1 MKKLIR
7 TFKQLSILFLAITF
21 FGCEDDDAVL
31 PKVNAD
37 FTYEINTDTGTVTFI
52 NTSEQATT
60 YSWDLGD
67 DTSSTL
73 INPVN
78 VYGNGTYT
86 IVLTASN
93 VAGSSDTVEYT
104 ITINIPLPVT
114 LPITFDDDNVKYEA
128 VAFEGAAFDIVD
140 NPALGGSND
149 KASKVGSITNSGA
162 TYEGL
167 FFELGTDVDLDANKT
182 ITMNFWADAAV
193 DVLMKLE
200 EGSTSTPDVIV
211 SHSGSG
217 WEELS
222 FIFTSTSKYSKLVI
236 FVDGPG
242 TTDGTFYMDD
252 IIQVKSAPVITLNGT
267 DPLSILIGG
276 TFTDPGATAIDGY
289 GVDITSDIVI
299 AGDIVDENTAGTYII
314 TYNVSDDTG
323 KAASEV
329 TRTVI
334 VAADIVAPVI
344 TLTGSDSINVTLGDS
359 FIDPGATATDNVDG
373 DITASIIVAGDT
385 VDVNTAGTYT
395 IIYNVS
401 DAAGNP
407 ATEVT
412 RTVIVAAPGACTAET
427 NESYSAADLNMTF
440 LTDPSA
446 FIISDGAGFE
456 WIDNPDSDNA
466 VNTSCKVG
474 QITKSGQFPYDNNQ
488 FDLDGKLDF
497 NNNSGLKIKVW
508 SGLADTQVR
517 IKLEEIGN
525 SGNNIEQELTTSV
538 ISGWEELTFP
548 FSSGDSDKFNKIV
561 IFFDLNE
568 NNTGTYYFDDLAL
581 YGDGGGTPPSTDCTA
596 PPAGDFIA
604 NGDFEANN
612 GDGCGWLFFDVN
624 TTNGGESVVSS
635 AESNGG
641 TYSAKITSGPFN
653 NPGIKNERFGA
664 GTISPNQALNVSL
677 DSKVESLVDG
687 AVVNVLAFS
696 ESAVNGEPAILHNL
710 GSINVAPGAWNTNTF
725 TFTTGGTVSGGVS
738 LLIEVVCGGATTCEG
753 IVYIDNVSVTVN

>member
-1 MKKLIR
+1 MKKLMR

-78 VYGNGTYT
+78 VYVNGTYT

-104 ITINIPLPVT
+104 ITINIPLAVT

-140 NPALGGSND
+140 NPAPGGSND

-222 FIFTSTSKYSKLVI
+222 FIFTATSKYSKLVI

-267 DPLSILIGG
+267 DPLSILIGS
-276 TFTDPGATAIDGY
+276 TFTDPGATAIDAY

-299 AGDIVDENTAGTYII
+299 AGDTVDTNTAGTYII

-344 TLTGSDSINVTLGDS
+344 TLTGSDTINVTLGDA
-359 FIDPGATATDNVDG
+359 FTDPGATATDNVDG
-373 DITASIIVAGDT
+373 DITTSIVVSGDT

-395 IIYNVS
+395 ITYNVS

-412 RTVIVAAPGACTAET
+412 RTVTVAAPSACTGET
-427 NESYSAADLNMTF
+427 TESYSAADLNMTF

-446 FIISDGAGFE
+446 FVISDGAGFE
-456 WIDNPDSDNA
+456 WVDNPDSDNA

-525 SGNNIEQELTTSV
+525 PGNKVEQELTTSV
-538 ISGWEELTFP
+538 ISGWEELIFP
-548 FSSGDSDKFNKIV
+548 FSSADSDKFNKIV
-561 IFFDLNE
+561 IFFDLDE
-568 NNTGTYYFDDLAL
+568 NNTDTYYFDDLAL
-581 YGDGGGTPPSTDCTA
+581 YGDGGGTGGGGGTPGTA
-596 PPAGDFIA
+596 EGDIA
-604 NGDFEANN
+604 E
-612 GDGCGWLFFDVN
+612 
-624 TTNGGESVVSS
+624 NGGFEDGNFDGWAVYNNSGTIEVVTTDPSSGTYCAYLYASPETGLNPTLKQERKAAGTLAVGDQVQIKFDYKGALTGES
-635 AESNGG
+635 G
-641 TYSAKITSGPFN
+641 TYSIQSFVEA
-653 NPGIKNERFGA
+653 GA
-664 GTISPNQALNVSL
+664 GVNQ
-677 DSKVESLVDG
+677 VENIT
-687 AVVNVLAFS
+687 VNPT
-696 ESAVNGEPAILHNL
+696 ETWQTHTQTYT
-710 GSINVAPGAWNTNTF
+710 VAAGD
-725 TFTTGGTVSGGVS
+725 VSGGITLEFVA
-738 LLIEVVCGGATTCEG
+738 ICGGVPGCSSTL
-753 IVYIDNVSVTVN
+753 YLDNISVIINP

>member
-1 MKKLIR
+1 MKKLMR

-78 VYGNGTYT
+78 VYVNGTYT

-104 ITINIPLPVT
+104 ITINIPLAVT

-140 NPALGGSND
+140 NPAPGGSND

-222 FIFTSTSKYSKLVI
+222 FIFTATSKYSKLVI

-267 DPLSILIGG
+267 DPLSILIGS
-276 TFTDPGATAIDGY
+276 TFTDPGATAIDAY

-299 AGDIVDENTAGTYII
+299 AGDTVDTNTAGTYII

-344 TLTGSDSINVTLGDS
+344 TLTGSDTINVTLGDA
-359 FIDPGATATDNVDG
+359 FTDPGATATDNVDG
-373 DITASIIVAGDT
+373 DITTSIVVSGDT

-395 IIYNVS
+395 ITYNVS

-710 GSINVAPGAWNTNTF
+710 GSINIAPGAWNTNTF

>member
-1 MKKLIR
+1 MKKLMR

-78 VYGNGTYT
+78 VYVNGTYT

-104 ITINIPLPVT
+104 ITINIPLAVT

-140 NPALGGSND
+140 NPAPGGSND

-222 FIFTSTSKYSKLVI
+222 FIFTATSKYSKLVI

-267 DPLSILIGG
+267 DPLSILIGS
-276 TFTDPGATAIDGY
+276 TFTDPGATAIDAY

-299 AGDIVDENTAGTYII
+299 AGDTVDTNTAGTYII

-344 TLTGSDSINVTLGDS
+344 TLTGSDTINVTLGDA
-359 FIDPGATATDNVDG
+359 FTDPGATATDNVDG

-395 IIYNVS
+395 ITYNVS

-446 FIISDGAGFE
+446 FVISDGAGFE

-525 SGNNIEQELTTSV
+525 PGNNIEQELTTSV
-538 ISGWEELTFP
+538 ISGWEELIFP
-548 FSSGDSDKFNKIV
+548 FSSADSDKFNKIV
-561 IFFDLNE
+561 IFFDLDE
-568 NNTGTYYFDDLAL
+568 NNTDTYYFDDLAL
-581 YGDGGGTPPSTDCTA
+581 YGDGGGTGGGGGTPGTA
-596 PPAGDFIA
+596 EGDIA
-604 NGDFEANN
+604 E
-612 GDGCGWLFFDVN
+612 
-624 TTNGGESVVSS
+624 NGGFEDGNFDGWAVYNNSGTIEVVTTDPSSGTYCAYLYASPETGLNPTLKQERKAAGTLAVGDQVQIKFDYKGALTGES
-635 AESNGG
+635 G
-641 TYSAKITSGPFN
+641 TYSIQSFVEA
-653 NPGIKNERFGA
+653 GA
-664 GTISPNQALNVSL
+664 GVNQ
-677 DSKVESLVDG
+677 VENIT
-687 AVVNVLAFS
+687 VNPT
-696 ESAVNGEPAILHNL
+696 ETWQTHTQTYT
-710 GSINVAPGAWNTNTF
+710 VAAGD
-725 TFTTGGTVSGGVS
+725 VSGGITLEFVA
-738 LLIEVVCGGATTCEG
+738 ICGGVPGCSSTL
-753 IVYIDNVSVTVN
+753 YLDNISVIINP

>member
-1 MKKLIR
+1 MKKLMR

-78 VYGNGTYT
+78 VYVNGTYT

-104 ITINIPLPVT
+104 ITINIPLAVT

-140 NPALGGSND
+140 NPAPGGSND

-222 FIFTSTSKYSKLVI
+222 FIFTATSKYSKLVI

-267 DPLSILIGG
+267 DPLSILIGS
-276 TFTDPGATAIDGY
+276 TFTDPGATAIDAY

-299 AGDIVDENTAGTYII
+299 AGDTVDTNTAGTYII

-344 TLTGSDSINVTLGDS
+344 TLTGSDTINVTLGDA
-359 FIDPGATATDNVDG
+359 FTDPGATATDNVDG

-395 IIYNVS
+395 ITYNVS

-412 RTVIVAAPGACTAET
+412 RTVTVAAPSACTGET
-427 NESYSAADLNMTF
+427 TESYSAADLNMTF

-446 FIISDGAGFE
+446 FVISDGAGFE

-525 SGNNIEQELTTSV
+525 PGNNIEQELTTSV
-538 ISGWEELTFP
+538 ISGWEELIFP
-548 FSSGDSDKFNKIV
+548 FSSADSDKFNKIV
-561 IFFDLNE
+561 IFFDLDE
-568 NNTGTYYFDDLAL
+568 NNTDTYYFDDLAL
-581 YGDGGGTPPSTDCTA
+581 YGDGGGTGGGGGTPGTA
-596 PPAGDFIA
+596 EGDIA
-604 NGDFEANN
+604 E
-612 GDGCGWLFFDVN
+612 
-624 TTNGGESVVSS
+624 NGGFEDGNFDGWAVYNNSGTIEVVTTDPSSGTYCAYLYASPETGLNPTLKQERKAAGTLAVGDQVQIKFDYKGALTGES
-635 AESNGG
+635 G
-641 TYSAKITSGPFN
+641 TYSIQSFVEA
-653 NPGIKNERFGA
+653 GA
-664 GTISPNQALNVSL
+664 GVNQ
-677 DSKVESLVDG
+677 VENIT
-687 AVVNVLAFS
+687 VNPT
-696 ESAVNGEPAILHNL
+696 ETWQTHTQTYT
-710 GSINVAPGAWNTNTF
+710 VAAGD
-725 TFTTGGTVSGGVS
+725 VSGGITLEFVA
-738 LLIEVVCGGATTCEG
+738 ICGGVPGCSSTL
-753 IVYIDNVSVTVN
+753 YLDNISVIINP

>member
-1 MKKLIR
+1 MKKLMR

-78 VYGNGTYT
+78 VYVNGTYT

-104 ITINIPLPVT
+104 ITINIPLAVT

-140 NPALGGSND
+140 NPAPGGSND

-267 DPLSILIGG
+267 DPLSILIGS

-299 AGDIVDENTAGTYII
+299 AGDTVDTNTAGTYII

-344 TLTGSDSINVTLGDS
+344 TLTGSDTINVTLGDA
-359 FIDPGATATDNVDG
+359 FTDPGATATDNVDG
-373 DITASIIVAGDT
+373 DITTSIVVSGDT

-395 IIYNVS
+395 ITYNVS

-412 RTVIVAAPGACTAET
+412 RTVIVAAPVACTGET
-427 NESYSAADLNMTF
+427 TESYSAADLNMTF

-446 FIISDGAGFE
+446 FVISDGAGFE

-525 SGNNIEQELTTSV
+525 PGNFVEQELTTLV

-548 FSSGDSDKFNKIV
+548 FSSADSDKFNKIV
-561 IFFDLNE
+561 IFFDLDE
-568 NNTGTYYFDDLAL
+568 NNTDTYYFDDLAL
-581 YGDGGGTPPSTDCTA
+581 YGDGGGTGGGGGTPGTA
-596 PPAGDFIA
+596 EGDIA
-604 NGDFEANN
+604 E
-612 GDGCGWLFFDVN
+612 
-624 TTNGGESVVSS
+624 NGGFEDGNFDGWAVYN
-635 AESNGG
+635 NGG
-641 TYSAKITSGPFN
+641 TIEVVTTDPSSGTYCAYLYASPETGLNPTLKQERKAAGTLAVGDQVQIKFDYKGALTGESGTYSIQSFVEA
-653 NPGIKNERFGA
+653 GA
-664 GTISPNQALNVSL
+664 GVNQ
-677 DSKVESLVDG
+677 VENIT
-687 AVVNVLAFS
+687 VNPT
-696 ESAVNGEPAILHNL
+696 ETWQTHTQTYT
-710 GSINVAPGAWNTNTF
+710 VAAGD
-725 TFTTGGTVSGGVS
+725 VSGGITLEFVA
-738 LLIEVVCGGATTCEG
+738 ICGGVPGCSSTL
-753 IVYIDNVSVTVN
+753 YLDNISVIINP

>member
-1 MKKLIR
+1 MKKLMR

-78 VYGNGTYT
+78 VYVNGTYT

-104 ITINIPLPVT
+104 ITINIPLAVT

-140 NPALGGSND
+140 NPAPGGSND

-267 DPLSILIGG
+267 DPLSILIGS
-276 TFTDPGATAIDGY
+276 TFTDPGATAIDAY

-299 AGDIVDENTAGTYII
+299 AGDTVDTNTAGTYII

-344 TLTGSDSINVTLGDS
+344 TLTGSDTINVTLGDA
-359 FIDPGATATDNVDG
+359 FTDPGATATDNVDG
-373 DITASIIVAGDT
+373 DITTSIVVSGDT

-395 IIYNVS
+395 ITYNVS

-525 SGNNIEQELTTSV
+525 QGNNIEQELTTSV

-687 AVVNVLAFS
+687 ALVNVLAFS

-710 GSINVAPGAWNTNTF
+710 GSINIAPGAWNTNTF

>member
-1 MKKLIR
+1 MKKLMR

-78 VYGNGTYT
+78 VYVNGTYT

-104 ITINIPLPVT
+104 ITINIPLAVT

-140 NPALGGSND
+140 NPAPGGSND

-222 FIFTSTSKYSKLVI
+222 FIFTATSKYSKLVI

-267 DPLSILIGG
+267 DPLSILIGS
-276 TFTDPGATAIDGY
+276 TFTDPGATAIDAY

-299 AGDIVDENTAGTYII
+299 AGDTVDTNTAGTYII

-344 TLTGSDSINVTLGDS
+344 TLTGSDTINVTLGDA
-359 FIDPGATATDNVDG
+359 FTDPGATATDNVDG
-373 DITASIIVAGDT
+373 DITTSIVVSGDT

-395 IIYNVS
+395 ITYNVS

-427 NESYSAADLNMTF
+427 TESYSAADLNMTF

-446 FIISDGAGFE
+446 FVISDGAGFE

-710 GSINVAPGAWNTNTF
+710 GSINIAPGAWNTNTF

>member
-1 MKKLIR
+1 MKKLMR

-78 VYGNGTYT
+78 VYVNGTYT

-104 ITINIPLPVT
+104 ITINIPLAVT

-140 NPALGGSND
+140 NPAPGGSND

-222 FIFTSTSKYSKLVI
+222 FIFTATSKYSKLVI

-267 DPLSILIGG
+267 DPLSILIGS
-276 TFTDPGATAIDGY
+276 TFTDPGATAIDAY

-299 AGDIVDENTAGTYII
+299 AGDTVDTNTAGTYII

-344 TLTGSDSINVTLGDS
+344 TLTGSDTINVTLGDA
-359 FIDPGATATDNVDG
+359 FTDPGATATDNVDG
-373 DITASIIVAGDT
+373 DITTSIVVSGDT

-395 IIYNVS
+395 ITYNVS

-427 NESYSAADLNMTF
+427 TESYSAADLNMTF

-446 FIISDGAGFE
+446 FVISDGAGFE

-525 SGNNIEQELTTSV
+525 PGNNIEQELTTSV
-538 ISGWEELTFP
+538 ISGWEELIFP
-548 FSSGDSDKFNKIV
+548 FSSADSDKFNKIV
-561 IFFDLNE
+561 IFFDLDE
-568 NNTGTYYFDDLAL
+568 NNTDTYYFDDLAL
-581 YGDGGGTPPSTDCTA
+581 YGDGGGTGGGGGTPGTA
-596 PPAGDFIA
+596 EGDIA
-604 NGDFEANN
+604 E
-612 GDGCGWLFFDVN
+612 
-624 TTNGGESVVSS
+624 NGGFEDGNFDGWAVYNNSGTIEVVTTDPSSGTYCAYLYASPETGLNPTLKQERKAAGTLAVGDQVQIKFDYKGALTGES
-635 AESNGG
+635 G
-641 TYSAKITSGPFN
+641 TYSIQSFVEA
-653 NPGIKNERFGA
+653 GA
-664 GTISPNQALNVSL
+664 GVNQ
-677 DSKVESLVDG
+677 VENIT
-687 AVVNVLAFS
+687 VNPT
-696 ESAVNGEPAILHNL
+696 ETWQTHTQTYT
-710 GSINVAPGAWNTNTF
+710 VAAGD
-725 TFTTGGTVSGGVS
+725 VSGGITLEFVA
-738 LLIEVVCGGATTCEG
+738 ICGGVPGCSSTL
-753 IVYIDNVSVTVN
+753 YLDNISVIINP

>member
-78 VYGNGTYT
+78 VYVNGTYT

-104 ITINIPLPVT
+104 ITINIPLAVT

-140 NPALGGSND
+140 NPAPGGSND

-222 FIFTSTSKYSKLVI
+222 FIFTATSKYSKLVI

-267 DPLSILIGG
+267 DPLSILIGS
-276 TFTDPGATAIDGY
+276 TFTDPGATAIDAY

-299 AGDIVDENTAGTYII
+299 AGDTVDTNTAGTYII

-344 TLTGSDSINVTLGDS
+344 TLTGSDTINVTLGDA
-359 FIDPGATATDNVDG
+359 FTDPGATATDNVDG
-373 DITASIIVAGDT
+373 DITTSIVVSGDT

-395 IIYNVS
+395 ITYNVS

-412 RTVIVAAPGACTAET
+412 RTVTVAAPSACTGET
-427 NESYSAADLNMTF
+427 TESYSAADLNMTF

-446 FIISDGAGFE
+446 FVISDGAGFE

-525 SGNNIEQELTTSV
+525 PGNNIEQELTTSV
-538 ISGWEELTFP
+538 ISGWEELIFP
-548 FSSGDSDKFNKIV
+548 FSSADSDKFNKIV
-561 IFFDLNE
+561 IFFDLDE
-568 NNTGTYYFDDLAL
+568 NNTDTYYFDDLAL
-581 YGDGGGTPPSTDCTA
+581 YGDGGGTGGGGGTPGTA
-596 PPAGDFIA
+596 EGDIA
-604 NGDFEANN
+604 E
-612 GDGCGWLFFDVN
+612 
-624 TTNGGESVVSS
+624 NGGFEDGNFDGWAVYNNSGTIEVVTTDPSSGTYCAYLYASPETGLNPTLKQERKAAGTLAVGDQVQIKFDYKGALTGES
-635 AESNGG
+635 G
-641 TYSAKITSGPFN
+641 TYSIQSFVEA
-653 NPGIKNERFGA
+653 GA
-664 GTISPNQALNVSL
+664 GVNQ
-677 DSKVESLVDG
+677 VENIT
-687 AVVNVLAFS
+687 VNPT
-696 ESAVNGEPAILHNL
+696 ETWQTHTQTYT
-710 GSINVAPGAWNTNTF
+710 VAAGD
-725 TFTTGGTVSGGVS
+725 VSGGITLEFVA
-738 LLIEVVCGGATTCEG
+738 ICGGVPGCSSTL
-753 IVYIDNVSVTVN
+753 YLDNISVIINP

>member
-78 VYGNGTYT
+78 VYVNGTYT

-104 ITINIPLPVT
+104 ITINIPLAVT

-140 NPALGGSND
+140 NPAPGGSND

-267 DPLSILIGG
+267 DPLSILIGS
-276 TFTDPGATAIDGY
+276 TFTDPGATAIDAY

-299 AGDIVDENTAGTYII
+299 AGDTVDTNTAGTYII

-344 TLTGSDSINVTLGDS
+344 TLTGSDTINVTLGDA
-359 FIDPGATATDNVDG
+359 FTDPGATATDNVDG

-395 IIYNVS
+395 ITYNVS

-446 FIISDGAGFE
+446 FVISDGAGFE

-710 GSINVAPGAWNTNTF
+710 GSINIAPGAWNTNTF

>member
-1 MKKLIR
+1 MKKLMR

-78 VYGNGTYT
+78 VYVNGTYT

-104 ITINIPLPVT
+104 ITINIPLAVT

-140 NPALGGSND
+140 NPAPGGSND

-222 FIFTSTSKYSKLVI
+222 FIFTATSKYSKLVI

-267 DPLSILIGG
+267 DPLSILIGS
-276 TFTDPGATAIDGY
+276 TFTDPGATAIDAY

-299 AGDIVDENTAGTYII
+299 AGDTVDTNTAGTYII

-344 TLTGSDSINVTLGDS
+344 TLTGSDTINVTLGDA
-359 FIDPGATATDNVDG
+359 FTDPGATATDNVDG
-373 DITASIIVAGDT
+373 DITTSIVVSGDT

-395 IIYNVS
+395 ITYNVS

-412 RTVIVAAPGACTAET
+412 RTVIVAAPVACTGET
-427 NESYSAADLNMTF
+427 TESYSAADLNMTF

-446 FIISDGAGFE
+446 FVISDGAGFE

-525 SGNNIEQELTTSV
+525 PGNKVEQELTTSV
-538 ISGWEELTFP
+538 ISGWEELIFP
-548 FSSGDSDKFNKIV
+548 FSSADSDKFNKIV
-561 IFFDLNE
+561 IFFDLDE
-568 NNTGTYYFDDLAL
+568 NNTDTYYFDDLAL
-581 YGDGGGTPPSTDCTA
+581 YGDGGGTGGGGGTPGTA
-596 PPAGDFIA
+596 EGDIA
-604 NGDFEANN
+604 E
-612 GDGCGWLFFDVN
+612 
-624 TTNGGESVVSS
+624 NGGFEDGNFDGWAVYNNSGTIEVVTTDPSSGTYCAYLYASPETGLNPTLKQERKAAGTLAVGDQVQIKFDYKGALTGES
-635 AESNGG
+635 G
-641 TYSAKITSGPFN
+641 TYSIQSFVEA
-653 NPGIKNERFGA
+653 GA
-664 GTISPNQALNVSL
+664 GVNQ
-677 DSKVESLVDG
+677 VENIT
-687 AVVNVLAFS
+687 VNPT
-696 ESAVNGEPAILHNL
+696 ETWQTHTQTYT
-710 GSINVAPGAWNTNTF
+710 VAAGD
-725 TFTTGGTVSGGVS
+725 VSGGITLEFVA
-738 LLIEVVCGGATTCEG
+738 ICGGVPGCSSTL
-753 IVYIDNVSVTVN
+753 YLDNISVIINP

>member
-1 MKKLIR
+1 MKKLMR

-78 VYGNGTYT
+78 VYVNGTYT

-104 ITINIPLPVT
+104 ITINIPLAVT

-140 NPALGGSND
+140 NPAPGGSND
-149 KASKVGSITNSGA
+149 KASKVGSIINSGA

-222 FIFTSTSKYSKLVI
+222 FIFTATSKYSKLVI

-267 DPLSILIGG
+267 DPLSILIGS
-276 TFTDPGATAIDGY
+276 TFTDPGATAIDAY

-299 AGDIVDENTAGTYII
+299 AGDTVDTNTAGTYII

-344 TLTGSDSINVTLGDS
+344 TLTGSDTINVTLGDA
-359 FIDPGATATDNVDG
+359 FTDPGATATDNVDG
-373 DITASIIVAGDT
+373 DITTSIVVSGDT

-395 IIYNVS
+395 ITYNVS

-412 RTVIVAAPGACTAET
+412 RTVTVAAPSACTGET
-427 NESYSAADLNMTF
+427 TESYSAADLNMTF

-446 FIISDGAGFE
+446 FVISDGAGFE

-525 SGNNIEQELTTSV
+525 PGNKVEQELTTSV
-538 ISGWEELTFP
+538 ISGWEELIFP
-548 FSSGDSDKFNKIV
+548 FSSADSDKFNKIV
-561 IFFDLNE
+561 IFFDLDE
-568 NNTGTYYFDDLAL
+568 NNTDTYYFDDLAL
-581 YGDGGGTPPSTDCTA
+581 YGDGGGTGGGGGTPGTA
-596 PPAGDFIA
+596 EGDIA
-604 NGDFEANN
+604 E
-612 GDGCGWLFFDVN
+612 
-624 TTNGGESVVSS
+624 NGGFEDGNFDGWAVYNNSGTIEVVTTDPSSGTYCAYLYASPETGLNPTLKQERKAAGTLAVGDQVQIKFDYKGALTGES
-635 AESNGG
+635 G
-641 TYSAKITSGPFN
+641 TYSIQSFVEA
-653 NPGIKNERFGA
+653 GA
-664 GTISPNQALNVSL
+664 GVNQ
-677 DSKVESLVDG
+677 VENIT
-687 AVVNVLAFS
+687 VNPT
-696 ESAVNGEPAILHNL
+696 ETWQTHTQTYT
-710 GSINVAPGAWNTNTF
+710 VAAGD
-725 TFTTGGTVSGGVS
+725 VSGGITLEFVA
-738 LLIEVVCGGATTCEG
+738 ICGGVPGCSSTL
-753 IVYIDNVSVTVN
+753 YLDNISVIINP

>member
-1 MKKLIR
+1 MKKLMR

-78 VYGNGTYT
+78 VYVNGTYT

-104 ITINIPLPVT
+104 ITINIPLAVT

-222 FIFTSTSKYSKLVI
+222 FIFTATSKYSKLVI

-267 DPLSILIGG
+267 DPLSILIGS
-276 TFTDPGATAIDGY
+276 TFTDPGATAIDAY

-299 AGDIVDENTAGTYII
+299 AGDTVDTNTAGTYII

-344 TLTGSDSINVTLGDS
+344 TLTGSDTINVTLGDA
-359 FIDPGATATDNVDG
+359 FTDPGATATDNVDG
-373 DITASIIVAGDT
+373 DITTSIVVSGDT

-395 IIYNVS
+395 ITYNVS

-446 FIISDGAGFE
+446 FVISDGAGFE

-525 SGNNIEQELTTSV
+525 PGNNIEQELTTSV
-538 ISGWEELTFP
+538 ISGWEELIFP
-548 FSSGDSDKFNKIV
+548 FSSADSDKFNKIV
-561 IFFDLNE
+561 IFFDLDE
-568 NNTGTYYFDDLAL
+568 NNTDTYYFDDLAL
-581 YGDGGGTPPSTDCTA
+581 YGDGGGTGGGGGTPGTA
-596 PPAGDFIA
+596 EGDIA
-604 NGDFEANN
+604 E
-612 GDGCGWLFFDVN
+612 
-624 TTNGGESVVSS
+624 NGGFEDGNFDGWAVYNNSGTIEVVTTDPSSGTYCAYLYASPETGLNPTLKQERKAAGTLAVGDQVQIKFDYKGALTGES
-635 AESNGG
+635 G
-641 TYSAKITSGPFN
+641 TYSIQSFVEA
-653 NPGIKNERFGA
+653 GA
-664 GTISPNQALNVSL
+664 GVNQ
-677 DSKVESLVDG
+677 VENIT
-687 AVVNVLAFS
+687 VNPT
-696 ESAVNGEPAILHNL
+696 ETWQTHTQTYT
-710 GSINVAPGAWNTNTF
+710 VAAGD
-725 TFTTGGTVSGGVS
+725 VSGGITLEFVA
-738 LLIEVVCGGATTCEG
+738 ICGGVPGCSSTL
-753 IVYIDNVSVTVN
+753 YLDNISVIINP

>member
-1 MKKLIR
+1 MKKLMR

-78 VYGNGTYT
+78 VYVNGTYT

-104 ITINIPLPVT
+104 ITINIPLAVT

-140 NPALGGSND
+140 NPAPGGSND

-222 FIFTSTSKYSKLVI
+222 FIFTATSKYSKLVI

-267 DPLSILIGG
+267 DPLSILIGS
-276 TFTDPGATAIDGY
+276 TFTDPGATAIDAY

-299 AGDIVDENTAGTYII
+299 AGDTVDTNTAGTYII

-344 TLTGSDSINVTLGDS
+344 TLTGSDTINVTLGDA
-359 FIDPGATATDNVDG
+359 FTDPGATATDNVDG
-373 DITASIIVAGDT
+373 DITTSIVVSGDT

-395 IIYNVS
+395 ITYNVS

-446 FIISDGAGFE
+446 FVISDGAGFE

-710 GSINVAPGAWNTNTF
+710 GSINIAPGAWNTNTF

>member
-1 MKKLIR
+1 MKKLMR

-78 VYGNGTYT
+78 VYVNGTYT

-104 ITINIPLPVT
+104 ITINIPLAVT

-140 NPALGGSND
+140 NPAPGGSND

-222 FIFTSTSKYSKLVI
+222 FIFTATSKYSKLVI

-267 DPLSILIGG
+267 DPLSILIGS
-276 TFTDPGATAIDGY
+276 TFTDPGATAIDAY

-299 AGDIVDENTAGTYII
+299 AGDTVDTNTAGTYII

-344 TLTGSDSINVTLGDS
+344 TLTGSDTINVTLGDA
-359 FIDPGATATDNVDG
+359 FTDPGATATDNVDG
-373 DITASIIVAGDT
+373 DITTSIVVSGDT

-395 IIYNVS
+395 ITYNVS

-412 RTVIVAAPGACTAET
+412 RTVTVAAPGACTAET

-446 FIISDGAGFE
+446 FVISDGAGFE

-710 GSINVAPGAWNTNTF
+710 GSINIAPGAWNTNTF

>member
-1 MKKLIR
+1 
-7 TFKQLSILFLAITF
+7 
-21 FGCEDDDAVL
+21 
-31 PKVNAD
+31 
-37 FTYEINTDTGTVTFI
+37 
-52 NTSEQATT
+52 
-60 YSWDLGD
+60 
-67 DTSSTL
+67 
-73 INPVN
+73 
-78 VYGNGTYT
+78 
-86 IVLTASN
+86 
-93 VAGSSDTVEYT
+93 
-104 ITINIPLPVT
+104 
-114 LPITFDDDNVKYEA
+114 
-128 VAFEGAAFDIVD
+128 
-140 NPALGGSND
+140 
-149 KASKVGSITNSGA
+149 
-162 TYEGL
+162 
-167 FFELGTDVDLDANKT
+167 
-182 ITMNFWADAAV
+182 
-193 DVLMKLE
+193 MKLE

-267 DPLSILIGG
+267 DPLSILIGS
-276 TFTDPGATAIDGY
+276 TFTDPGATAIDAY

-299 AGDIVDENTAGTYII
+299 AGDTVDTNTAGTYII

-344 TLTGSDSINVTLGDS
+344 TLTGSDTINVTLGDA
-359 FIDPGATATDNVDG
+359 FTDPGATATDNVDG
-373 DITASIIVAGDT
+373 DITTSIVVSGDT

-412 RTVIVAAPGACTAET
+412 RTVTVAAPSACTGET
-427 NESYSAADLNMTF
+427 TESYSAADLNMTF

-446 FIISDGAGFE
+446 FVISDGAGFE

-525 SGNNIEQELTTSV
+525 PGNNIEQELTTSV
-538 ISGWEELTFP
+538 ISGWEELIFP
-548 FSSGDSDKFNKIV
+548 FSSADSDKFNKIV
-561 IFFDLNE
+561 IFFDLDE
-568 NNTGTYYFDDLAL
+568 NNTDTYYFDDLAL
-581 YGDGGGTPPSTDCTA
+581 YGDGGGTGGGGGTPGTA
-596 PPAGDFIA
+596 EGDIA
-604 NGDFEANN
+604 E
-612 GDGCGWLFFDVN
+612 
-624 TTNGGESVVSS
+624 NGGFEDGNFDGWAVYNNSGTIEVVTTDPSSGTYCAYLYASPETGLNPTLKQERKAAGTLAVGDQVQIKFDYKGALTGES
-635 AESNGG
+635 G
-641 TYSAKITSGPFN
+641 TYSIQSFVEA
-653 NPGIKNERFGA
+653 GA
-664 GTISPNQALNVSL
+664 GVNQ
-677 DSKVESLVDG
+677 VENIT
-687 AVVNVLAFS
+687 VNPT
-696 ESAVNGEPAILHNL
+696 ETWQTHTQTYT
-710 GSINVAPGAWNTNTF
+710 VAAGD
-725 TFTTGGTVSGGVS
+725 VSGGITLEFVA
-738 LLIEVVCGGATTCEG
+738 ICGGVPGCSSTL
-753 IVYIDNVSVTVN
+753 YLDNISVIINP

>member
-78 VYGNGTYT
+78 VYVNGTYT

-104 ITINIPLPVT
+104 ITINIPLAVT

-140 NPALGGSND
+140 NPAPGGSND

-222 FIFTSTSKYSKLVI
+222 FIFTATSKYSKLVI

-267 DPLSILIGG
+267 DPLSILIGS
-276 TFTDPGATAIDGY
+276 TFTDPGATAIDAY

-299 AGDIVDENTAGTYII
+299 AGDTVDTNTAGTYII

-344 TLTGSDSINVTLGDS
+344 TLTGSDTINVTLGDA
-359 FIDPGATATDNVDG
+359 FTDPGATATDNVDG
-373 DITASIIVAGDT
+373 DITTSIVVSGDT

-395 IIYNVS
+395 ITYNVS

-412 RTVIVAAPGACTAET
+412 RTVTVAAPSACTGET
-427 NESYSAADLNMTF
+427 TESYSAADLNMTF

-446 FIISDGAGFE
+446 FVISDGAGFE

-710 GSINVAPGAWNTNTF
+710 GSINIAPGAWNTNTF

>member
-1 MKKLIR
+1 MKKLMR

-78 VYGNGTYT
+78 VYVNGTYT

-104 ITINIPLPVT
+104 ITINIPLAVT

-140 NPALGGSND
+140 NPAPGGSND

-222 FIFTSTSKYSKLVI
+222 FIFTATSKYSKLVI

-267 DPLSILIGG
+267 DPLSILIGS
-276 TFTDPGATAIDGY
+276 TFTDPGATAIDAY

-299 AGDIVDENTAGTYII
+299 AGDTVDTNTAGTYII

-344 TLTGSDSINVTLGDS
+344 TLTGSDTINVTLGDA
-359 FIDPGATATDNVDG
+359 FTDPGATATDNVDG
-373 DITASIIVAGDT
+373 DITTSIVVSGDT

-395 IIYNVS
+395 ITYNVS

-412 RTVIVAAPGACTAET
+412 RTVTVAAPSACTGET
-427 NESYSAADLNMTF
+427 TESYSAADLNMTF

-446 FIISDGAGFE
+446 FVISDGAGFE

-525 SGNNIEQELTTSV
+525 PGNKVEQELTTSV
-538 ISGWEELTFP
+538 ISGWEELIFP
-548 FSSGDSDKFNKIV
+548 FSSADSDKFNKIV
-561 IFFDLNE
+561 IFFDLDE
-568 NNTGTYYFDDLAL
+568 NNTDTYYFDDLAL
-581 YGDGGGTPPSTDCTA
+581 YGDGGGTGGGGGTPGTA
-596 PPAGDFIA
+596 EGDIA
-604 NGDFEANN
+604 E
-612 GDGCGWLFFDVN
+612 
-624 TTNGGESVVSS
+624 NGGFEDGNLDGWAVYN
-635 AESNGG
+635 NGG
-641 TYSAKITSGPFN
+641 TIEVVTTDPSSGTYCAYLYASPETGLNPTLKQERKAAGTLAVGDQVQIKFDYKGALTGESGTYSIQSFVEA
-653 NPGIKNERFGA
+653 GA
-664 GTISPNQALNVSL
+664 GVNQ
-677 DSKVESLVDG
+677 VENIT
-687 AVVNVLAFS
+687 VNPT
-696 ESAVNGEPAILHNL
+696 ETWQTHTQTYT
-710 GSINVAPGAWNTNTF
+710 VAAGD
-725 TFTTGGTVSGGVS
+725 VSGGITLEFVA
-738 LLIEVVCGGATTCEG
+738 ICGGVPGCSSTL
-753 IVYIDNVSVTVN
+753 YLDNISVIINP

>member
-1 MKKLIR
+1 MKKLMR

-78 VYGNGTYT
+78 VYVNGTYT

-104 ITINIPLPVT
+104 ITINIPLAVT

-140 NPALGGSND
+140 NPAPGGSND

-222 FIFTSTSKYSKLVI
+222 FIFTATSKYSKLVI

-267 DPLSILIGG
+267 DPLSILIGS
-276 TFTDPGATAIDGY
+276 TFTDPGATAIDAY

-299 AGDIVDENTAGTYII
+299 AGDTVDTNTAGTYII

-344 TLTGSDSINVTLGDS
+344 TLTGSDTINVTLGDA
-359 FIDPGATATDNVDG
+359 FTDPGATATDNVDG
-373 DITASIIVAGDT
+373 DITTSIVVSGDT

-395 IIYNVS
+395 ITYNVS

-525 SGNNIEQELTTSV
+525 PGNNIEQELTTSV
-538 ISGWEELTFP
+538 ISGWEELIFP
-548 FSSGDSDKFNKIV
+548 FSSADSDKFNKIV
-561 IFFDLNE
+561 IFFDLDE
-568 NNTGTYYFDDLAL
+568 NNTDTYYFDDLAL
-581 YGDGGGTPPSTDCTA
+581 YGDGGGTGGGGGTPGTA
-596 PPAGDFIA
+596 EGDIA
-604 NGDFEANN
+604 E
-612 GDGCGWLFFDVN
+612 
-624 TTNGGESVVSS
+624 NGGFEDGNFDGWAVYNNSGTIEVVTTDPSSGTYCAYLYASPETGLNPTLKQERKAAGTLAVGDQVQIKFDYKGALTGES
-635 AESNGG
+635 G
-641 TYSAKITSGPFN
+641 TYSIQSFVEA
-653 NPGIKNERFGA
+653 GA
-664 GTISPNQALNVSL
+664 GVNQ
-677 DSKVESLVDG
+677 VENIT
-687 AVVNVLAFS
+687 VNPT
-696 ESAVNGEPAILHNL
+696 ETWQTHTQTYT
-710 GSINVAPGAWNTNTF
+710 VAAGD
-725 TFTTGGTVSGGVS
+725 VSGGITLEFVA
-738 LLIEVVCGGATTCEG
+738 ICGGVPGCSSTL
-753 IVYIDNVSVTVN
+753 YLDNISVIINP

>member
-1 MKKLIR
+1 MKKLMR

-78 VYGNGTYT
+78 VYVNGTYT

-104 ITINIPLPVT
+104 ITINIPLAVT

-128 VAFEGAAFDIVD
+128 VAFEGAAFDIFD
-140 NPALGGSND
+140 NPAPGGSND

-222 FIFTSTSKYSKLVI
+222 FIFTATSKYSKLVI

-267 DPLSILIGG
+267 DPLSILIGS
-276 TFTDPGATAIDGY
+276 TFTDPGATAIDAY

-299 AGDIVDENTAGTYII
+299 AGDTVDTNTAGTYII

-344 TLTGSDSINVTLGDS
+344 TLTGSDTINVTLGDA
-359 FIDPGATATDNVDG
+359 FTDPGATATDNVDG
-373 DITASIIVAGDT
+373 DITTSIVVSGDT

-395 IIYNVS
+395 ITYNVS

-412 RTVIVAAPGACTAET
+412 RTVTVAAPSACTGET
-427 NESYSAADLNMTF
+427 TESYSAADLNMTF

-446 FIISDGAGFE
+446 FVISDGAGFE

-525 SGNNIEQELTTSV
+525 PGNKVEQELTTSV
-538 ISGWEELTFP
+538 ISGWEELIFP
-548 FSSGDSDKFNKIV
+548 FSSADSDKFNKIV
-561 IFFDLNE
+561 IFFDLDE
-568 NNTGTYYFDDLAL
+568 NNTDTYYFDDLAL
-581 YGDGGGTPPSTDCTA
+581 YGDGGGTGGGGGTPGTA
-596 PPAGDFIA
+596 EGDIA
-604 NGDFEANN
+604 E
-612 GDGCGWLFFDVN
+612 
-624 TTNGGESVVSS
+624 NGGFEDGNFDGWAVYNNSGTIEVVTTDPSSGTYCAYLYASPETGLNPTLKQERKAAGTLAVGDQVQIKFDYKGALTGES
-635 AESNGG
+635 G
-641 TYSAKITSGPFN
+641 TYSIQSFVEA
-653 NPGIKNERFGA
+653 GA
-664 GTISPNQALNVSL
+664 GVNQ
-677 DSKVESLVDG
+677 VENIT
-687 AVVNVLAFS
+687 VNPT
-696 ESAVNGEPAILHNL
+696 ETWQTHTQTYT
-710 GSINVAPGAWNTNTF
+710 VAAGD
-725 TFTTGGTVSGGVS
+725 VSGGITLEFVA
-738 LLIEVVCGGATTCEG
+738 ICGGVPGCSSTL
-753 IVYIDNVSVTVN
+753 YLDNISVIINP

>member
-1 MKKLIR
+1 MKKLMR

-78 VYGNGTYT
+78 VYVNGTYT

-140 NPALGGSND
+140 NPAPGGSND

-222 FIFTSTSKYSKLVI
+222 FIFTATSKYSKLVI

-267 DPLSILIGG
+267 DPLSILIGS
-276 TFTDPGATAIDGY
+276 TFTDPGATAIDAY

-299 AGDIVDENTAGTYII
+299 AGDTVDTNTAGTYII

-344 TLTGSDSINVTLGDS
+344 TLTGSDTINVTLGDA
-359 FIDPGATATDNVDG
+359 FTDPGATATDNVDG
-373 DITASIIVAGDT
+373 DITTSIVVSGDT

-412 RTVIVAAPGACTAET
+412 RTVTVAAPSACTGET
-427 NESYSAADLNMTF
+427 TESYSAADLNMTF

-446 FIISDGAGFE
+446 FVISDGAGFE

-525 SGNNIEQELTTSV
+525 PGNNIEQELTTSV
-538 ISGWEELTFP
+538 ISGWEELIFP
-548 FSSGDSDKFNKIV
+548 FSSADSDKFNKIV
-561 IFFDLNE
+561 IFFDLDE
-568 NNTGTYYFDDLAL
+568 NNTDTYYFDDLAL
-581 YGDGGGTPPSTDCTA
+581 YGDGGGTGGGGGTPGTA
-596 PPAGDFIA
+596 EGDIA
-604 NGDFEANN
+604 E
-612 GDGCGWLFFDVN
+612 
-624 TTNGGESVVSS
+624 NGGFEDGNFDGWAVYNNSGTIEVVTTDPSSGTYCAYLYASPETGLNPTLKQERKAAGTLAVGDQVQIKFDYKGALTGES
-635 AESNGG
+635 G
-641 TYSAKITSGPFN
+641 TYSIQSFVEA
-653 NPGIKNERFGA
+653 GA
-664 GTISPNQALNVSL
+664 GVNQ
-677 DSKVESLVDG
+677 VENIT
-687 AVVNVLAFS
+687 VNPT
-696 ESAVNGEPAILHNL
+696 ETWQTHTQTYT
-710 GSINVAPGAWNTNTF
+710 VAAGD
-725 TFTTGGTVSGGVS
+725 VSGGITLEFVA
-738 LLIEVVCGGATTCEG
+738 ICGGVPGCSSTL
-753 IVYIDNVSVTVN
+753 YLDNISVIINP

>member
-1 MKKLIR
+1 MKKLMR

-78 VYGNGTYT
+78 VYVNGTYT

-104 ITINIPLPVT
+104 ITINIPLAVT

-140 NPALGGSND
+140 NPAPGGSND

-222 FIFTSTSKYSKLVI
+222 FIFTATSKYSKLVI

-267 DPLSILIGG
+267 DPLSILIGS
-276 TFTDPGATAIDGY
+276 TFTDPGATAIDAY

-299 AGDIVDENTAGTYII
+299 AGDTVDTNTAGTYII

-344 TLTGSDSINVTLGDS
+344 TLTGSDTINVTLGDA
-359 FIDPGATATDNVDG
+359 FTDPGATATDNVDG
-373 DITASIIVAGDT
+373 DITTSIVVSGDT

-395 IIYNVS
+395 ITYNVS

-412 RTVIVAAPGACTAET
+412 RTVTVAAPSACTGET
-427 NESYSAADLNMTF
+427 TESYSAADLNMTF

-446 FIISDGAGFE
+446 FVISDGAGFE

-525 SGNNIEQELTTSV
+525 PGNKVEQELTTSV
-538 ISGWEELTFP
+538 ISGWEELIFP
-548 FSSGDSDKFNKIV
+548 FSSADSDKFNKIV
-561 IFFDLNE
+561 IFFDLDE
-568 NNTGTYYFDDLAL
+568 NNTDTYYFDDLAL
-581 YGDGGGTPPSTDCTA
+581 YGDGGGTGGGGGTPGTA
-596 PPAGDFIA
+596 EGDIA
-604 NGDFEANN
+604 E
-612 GDGCGWLFFDVN
+612 
-624 TTNGGESVVSS
+624 NGGFEDGNFDGWAVYNNSGTIEVVTTDPSSGTYCAYLYASPETGLNPTLKQERKAAGTLAVGDQVQIKFDYKGALTGES
-635 AESNGG
+635 G
-641 TYSAKITSGPFN
+641 TYSIQSFVEA
-653 NPGIKNERFGA
+653 GA
-664 GTISPNQALNVSL
+664 GVNQ
-677 DSKVESLVDG
+677 VENIT
-687 AVVNVLAFS
+687 VNPT
-696 ESAVNGEPAILHNL
+696 ETWQTHTQTYT
-710 GSINVAPGAWNTNTF
+710 VAAGD
-725 TFTTGGTVSGGVS
+725 VSGGITLEFVA
-738 LLIEVVCGGATTCEG
+738 ICGGVPGCSSTL
-753 IVYIDNVSVTVN
+753 YLDNISVIINP

>member
-78 VYGNGTYT
+78 VYVNGTYT

-104 ITINIPLPVT
+104 ITINIPLAVT

-140 NPALGGSND
+140 NPAPGGSND

-222 FIFTSTSKYSKLVI
+222 FIFTATSKYSKLVI

-267 DPLSILIGG
+267 DPLSILIGS
-276 TFTDPGATAIDGY
+276 TFTDPGATAIDAY

-299 AGDIVDENTAGTYII
+299 AGDTVDTNTAGTYII

-344 TLTGSDSINVTLGDS
+344 TLTGSDTINVTLGDA
-359 FIDPGATATDNVDG
+359 FTDPGATATDNVDG

-412 RTVIVAAPGACTAET
+412 RTVTVAAPSACTGET
-427 NESYSAADLNMTF
+427 TESYSAADLNMTF

-446 FIISDGAGFE
+446 FVISDGAGFE

-525 SGNNIEQELTTSV
+525 PGNNIEQELTTSV
-538 ISGWEELTFP
+538 ISGWEELIFP
-548 FSSGDSDKFNKIV
+548 FSSADSDKFNKIV
-561 IFFDLNE
+561 IFFDLDE
-568 NNTGTYYFDDLAL
+568 NNTDTYYFDDLAL
-581 YGDGGGTPPSTDCTA
+581 YGDGGGTGGGGGTPGTA
-596 PPAGDFIA
+596 EGDIA
-604 NGDFEANN
+604 E
-612 GDGCGWLFFDVN
+612 
-624 TTNGGESVVSS
+624 NGGFEDGNFDGWAVYNNSGTIEVVTTDPSSGTYCAYLYASPETGLNPTLKQERKAAGTLAVGDQVQIKFDYKGALTGES
-635 AESNGG
+635 G
-641 TYSAKITSGPFN
+641 TYSIQSFVEA
-653 NPGIKNERFGA
+653 GA
-664 GTISPNQALNVSL
+664 GVNQ
-677 DSKVESLVDG
+677 VENIT
-687 AVVNVLAFS
+687 VNPT
-696 ESAVNGEPAILHNL
+696 ETWQTHTQTYT
-710 GSINVAPGAWNTNTF
+710 VAAGD
-725 TFTTGGTVSGGVS
+725 VSGGITLEFVA
-738 LLIEVVCGGATTCEG
+738 ICGGVPGCSSTL
-753 IVYIDNVSVTVN
+753 YLDNISVIINP

>member
-78 VYGNGTYT
+78 VYVNGTYT

-104 ITINIPLPVT
+104 ITINIPLAVT

-140 NPALGGSND
+140 NPAPGGSND

-267 DPLSILIGG
+267 DPLSILIGS
-276 TFTDPGATAIDGY
+276 TFTDPGATAIDAY

-299 AGDIVDENTAGTYII
+299 AGDTVDTNTAGTYII

-344 TLTGSDSINVTLGDS
+344 TLTGSDTINVTLGDA
-359 FIDPGATATDNVDG
+359 FTDPGATATDNVDG

-412 RTVIVAAPGACTAET
+412 RTVTVAAPSACTGET
-427 NESYSAADLNMTF
+427 TESYSAADLNMTF

-446 FIISDGAGFE
+446 FVISDGAGFE

-525 SGNNIEQELTTSV
+525 PGNNIEQELTTSV
-538 ISGWEELTFP
+538 ISGWEELIFP
-548 FSSGDSDKFNKIV
+548 FSSADSDKFNKIV
-561 IFFDLNE
+561 IFFDLDE
-568 NNTGTYYFDDLAL
+568 NNTDTYYFDDLAL
-581 YGDGGGTPPSTDCTA
+581 YGDGGGTGGGGGTPGTA
-596 PPAGDFIA
+596 EGDIA
-604 NGDFEANN
+604 E
-612 GDGCGWLFFDVN
+612 
-624 TTNGGESVVSS
+624 NGGFEDGNFDGWAVYNNSGTIEVVTTDPSSGTYCAYLYASPETGLNPTLKQERKAAGTLAVGDQVQIKFDYKGALTGES
-635 AESNGG
+635 G
-641 TYSAKITSGPFN
+641 TYSIQSFVEA
-653 NPGIKNERFGA
+653 GA
-664 GTISPNQALNVSL
+664 GVNQ
-677 DSKVESLVDG
+677 VENIT
-687 AVVNVLAFS
+687 VNPT
-696 ESAVNGEPAILHNL
+696 ETWQTHTQTYT
-710 GSINVAPGAWNTNTF
+710 VAAGD
-725 TFTTGGTVSGGVS
+725 VSGGITLEFVA
-738 LLIEVVCGGATTCEG
+738 ICGGVPGCSSTL
-753 IVYIDNVSVTVN
+753 YLDNISVIINP

>member
-1 MKKLIR
+1 MKKLMR

-78 VYGNGTYT
+78 VYVNGTYT

-104 ITINIPLPVT
+104 ITINIPLAVT

-140 NPALGGSND
+140 NPAPGGSND

-267 DPLSILIGG
+267 DPLSILIGS
-276 TFTDPGATAIDGY
+276 TFTDPGATAIDAY

-299 AGDIVDENTAGTYII
+299 AGDTVDTNTAGTYII

-344 TLTGSDSINVTLGDS
+344 TLTGSDTINVTLGDA
-359 FIDPGATATDNVDG
+359 FTDPGATATDNVDG
-373 DITASIIVAGDT
+373 DITTSIVVSGDT

-395 IIYNVS
+395 ITYNVS

-525 SGNNIEQELTTSV
+525 PGNNIEQELTTSV
-538 ISGWEELTFP
+538 ISGWEELIFP
-548 FSSGDSDKFNKIV
+548 FSSADSDKFNKIV
-561 IFFDLNE
+561 IFFDLDE
-568 NNTGTYYFDDLAL
+568 NNTDTYYFDDLAL
-581 YGDGGGTPPSTDCTA
+581 YGDGGGTGGGGGTPGTA
-596 PPAGDFIA
+596 EGDIA
-604 NGDFEANN
+604 E
-612 GDGCGWLFFDVN
+612 
-624 TTNGGESVVSS
+624 NGGFEDGNFDGWAVYNNSGTIEVVTTDPSSGTYCAYLYASPETGLNPTLKQERKAAGTLAVGDQVQIKFDYKGALTGES
-635 AESNGG
+635 G
-641 TYSAKITSGPFN
+641 TYSIQSFVEA
-653 NPGIKNERFGA
+653 GA
-664 GTISPNQALNVSL
+664 GVNQ
-677 DSKVESLVDG
+677 VENIT
-687 AVVNVLAFS
+687 VNPT
-696 ESAVNGEPAILHNL
+696 ETWQTHTQTYT
-710 GSINVAPGAWNTNTF
+710 VAAGD
-725 TFTTGGTVSGGVS
+725 VSGGITLEFVA
-738 LLIEVVCGGATTCEG
+738 ICGGVPGCSSTL
-753 IVYIDNVSVTVN
+753 YLDNISVIINP

>member
-78 VYGNGTYT
+78 VYVNGTYT

-104 ITINIPLPVT
+104 ITINIPLAVT

-140 NPALGGSND
+140 NPAPGGSND

-222 FIFTSTSKYSKLVI
+222 FIFTATSKYSKLVI

-267 DPLSILIGG
+267 DPLSILIGS
-276 TFTDPGATAIDGY
+276 TFTDPGATAIDAY

-299 AGDIVDENTAGTYII
+299 AGDTVDTNTAGTYII

-344 TLTGSDSINVTLGDS
+344 TLTGSDTINVTLGDA
-359 FIDPGATATDNVDG
+359 FTDPGATATDNVDG
-373 DITASIIVAGDT
+373 DITTSIVVSGDT

-395 IIYNVS
+395 ITYNVS

-412 RTVIVAAPGACTAET
+412 RTVTVAAPSACTGET
-427 NESYSAADLNMTF
+427 TESYSAADLNMTF

-446 FIISDGAGFE
+446 FVISDGAGFE

-525 SGNNIEQELTTSV
+525 PGNKVEQELTTSV
-538 ISGWEELTFP
+538 ISGWEELIFP
-548 FSSGDSDKFNKIV
+548 FSSADSDKFNKIV
-561 IFFDLNE
+561 IFFDLDE
-568 NNTGTYYFDDLAL
+568 NNTDTYYFDDLAL
-581 YGDGGGTPPSTDCTA
+581 YGDGGGTGGGGGTPGTA
-596 PPAGDFIA
+596 EGDIA
-604 NGDFEANN
+604 E
-612 GDGCGWLFFDVN
+612 
-624 TTNGGESVVSS
+624 NGGFEDGNFDGWAVYNNSGTIEVVTTDPSSGTYCAYLYASPETGLNPTLKQERKAAGTLAVGDQVQIKFDYKGALTGES
-635 AESNGG
+635 G
-641 TYSAKITSGPFN
+641 TYSIQSFVEA
-653 NPGIKNERFGA
+653 GA
-664 GTISPNQALNVSL
+664 GVNQ
-677 DSKVESLVDG
+677 VENIT
-687 AVVNVLAFS
+687 VNPT
-696 ESAVNGEPAILHNL
+696 ETWQTHTQTYT
-710 GSINVAPGAWNTNTF
+710 VAAGD
-725 TFTTGGTVSGGVS
+725 VSGGITLEFVA
-738 LLIEVVCGGATTCEG
+738 ICGGVPGCSSTL
-753 IVYIDNVSVTVN
+753 YLDNISVIINP

>member
-1 MKKLIR
+1 MKKLMR

-78 VYGNGTYT
+78 VYVNGTYT

-104 ITINIPLPVT
+104 ITINIPLAVT

-140 NPALGGSND
+140 NPAPGGSND

-222 FIFTSTSKYSKLVI
+222 FIFTATSKYSKLVI

-267 DPLSILIGG
+267 DPLSILIGS
-276 TFTDPGATAIDGY
+276 TFTDPGATAIDAY

-299 AGDIVDENTAGTYII
+299 AGDTVDTNTAGTYII

-344 TLTGSDSINVTLGDS
+344 TLTGSDTINVTLGDA
-359 FIDPGATATDNVDG
+359 FTDPGATATDNVDG
-373 DITASIIVAGDT
+373 DITTSIVVSGDT

-395 IIYNVS
+395 ITYNVS

-412 RTVIVAAPGACTAET
+412 RTVTVAAPGACTAET

-446 FIISDGAGFE
+446 FVISDGAGFE

-525 SGNNIEQELTTSV
+525 PGNNIEQELTTSV
-538 ISGWEELTFP
+538 ISGWEELIFP
-548 FSSGDSDKFNKIV
+548 FSSADSDKFNKIV
-561 IFFDLNE
+561 IFFDLDE
-568 NNTGTYYFDDLAL
+568 NNTDTYYFDDLAL
-581 YGDGGGTPPSTDCTA
+581 YGDGGGTGGGGGTPGTA
-596 PPAGDFIA
+596 EGDIA
-604 NGDFEANN
+604 E
-612 GDGCGWLFFDVN
+612 
-624 TTNGGESVVSS
+624 NGGFEDGNFDGWAVYNNSGTIEVVTTDPSSGTYCAYLYASPETGLNPTLKQERKAAGTLAVGDQVQIKFDYKGALTGES
-635 AESNGG
+635 G
-641 TYSAKITSGPFN
+641 TYSIQSFVEA
-653 NPGIKNERFGA
+653 GA
-664 GTISPNQALNVSL
+664 GVNQ
-677 DSKVESLVDG
+677 VENIT
-687 AVVNVLAFS
+687 VNPT
-696 ESAVNGEPAILHNL
+696 ETWQTHTQTYT
-710 GSINVAPGAWNTNTF
+710 VAAGD
-725 TFTTGGTVSGGVS
+725 VSGGITLEFVA
-738 LLIEVVCGGATTCEG
+738 ICGGVPGCSSTL
-753 IVYIDNVSVTVN
+753 YLDNISVIINP

>member
-1 MKKLIR
+1 MKKLMR

-78 VYGNGTYT
+78 VYVNGTYT
-86 IVLTASN
+86 IVLTTSN

-104 ITINIPLPVT
+104 ITINIPLAVT

-140 NPALGGSND
+140 NPAPGGSND

-222 FIFTSTSKYSKLVI
+222 FIFTATSKYSKLVI

-267 DPLSILIGG
+267 DPLSILIGS
-276 TFTDPGATAIDGY
+276 TFTDPGATAIDAY

-299 AGDIVDENTAGTYII
+299 AGDTVDTNTAGTYII

-344 TLTGSDSINVTLGDS
+344 TLTGSDTINVTLGDA
-359 FIDPGATATDNVDG
+359 FTDPGATATDNVDG
-373 DITASIIVAGDT
+373 DITTSIVVSGDT

-395 IIYNVS
+395 ITYNVS

-412 RTVIVAAPGACTAET
+412 RTVTVAAPSACTGET
-427 NESYSAADLNMTF
+427 TESYSAADLNMTF

-446 FIISDGAGFE
+446 FVISDGAGFE

-525 SGNNIEQELTTSV
+525 PGNKVEQELTTSV
-538 ISGWEELTFP
+538 ISGWEELIFP
-548 FSSGDSDKFNKIV
+548 FSSADSDKFNKIV
-561 IFFDLNE
+561 IFFDLDE
-568 NNTGTYYFDDLAL
+568 NNTDTYYFDDLAL
-581 YGDGGGTPPSTDCTA
+581 YGDGGGTGGGGGTPGTA
-596 PPAGDFIA
+596 EGDIA
-604 NGDFEANN
+604 E
-612 GDGCGWLFFDVN
+612 
-624 TTNGGESVVSS
+624 NGGFEDGNFDGWAVYNNSGTIEVVTTDPSSGTYCAYLYASPETGLNPTLKQERKAAGTLAVGDQVQIKFDYKGALTGES
-635 AESNGG
+635 G
-641 TYSAKITSGPFN
+641 TYSIQSFVEA
-653 NPGIKNERFGA
+653 GA
-664 GTISPNQALNVSL
+664 GVNQ
-677 DSKVESLVDG
+677 VENIT
-687 AVVNVLAFS
+687 VNPT
-696 ESAVNGEPAILHNL
+696 ETWQTHTQTYT
-710 GSINVAPGAWNTNTF
+710 VAAGD
-725 TFTTGGTVSGGVS
+725 VSGGITLEFVA
-738 LLIEVVCGGATTCEG
+738 ICGGVPGCSSTL
-753 IVYIDNVSVTVN
+753 YLDNISVIINP

>member
-140 NPALGGSND
+140 NPAPGGSND

-222 FIFTSTSKYSKLVI
+222 FIFTATSKYSKLVI

-267 DPLSILIGG
+267 DPLSILIGS
-276 TFTDPGATAIDGY
+276 TFTDPGATAIDAY

-299 AGDIVDENTAGTYII
+299 AGDTVDTNTAGTYII

-344 TLTGSDSINVTLGDS
+344 TLTGSDTINVTLGDA
-359 FIDPGATATDNVDG
+359 FTDPGATATDNVDG
-373 DITASIIVAGDT
+373 DITTSIVVSGDT

-395 IIYNVS
+395 ITYNVS

-412 RTVIVAAPGACTAET
+412 RTVTVAAPSACTGET
-427 NESYSAADLNMTF
+427 TESYSAADLNMTF

-446 FIISDGAGFE
+446 FVISDGAGFE

-525 SGNNIEQELTTSV
+525 PGNNIEQELTTSV
-538 ISGWEELTFP
+538 ISGWEELIFP
-548 FSSGDSDKFNKIV
+548 FSSADSDKFNKIV
-561 IFFDLNE
+561 IFFDLDE
-568 NNTGTYYFDDLAL
+568 NNTDTYYFDDLAL
-581 YGDGGGTPPSTDCTA
+581 YGDGGGTGGGGGTPGTA
-596 PPAGDFIA
+596 EGDIA
-604 NGDFEANN
+604 E
-612 GDGCGWLFFDVN
+612 
-624 TTNGGESVVSS
+624 NGGFEDGNFDGWAVYNNSGTIEVVTTDPSSGTYCAYLYASPETGLNPTLKQERKAAGTLAVGDQVQIKFDYKGALTGES
-635 AESNGG
+635 G
-641 TYSAKITSGPFN
+641 TYSIQSFVEA
-653 NPGIKNERFGA
+653 GA
-664 GTISPNQALNVSL
+664 GVNQ
-677 DSKVESLVDG
+677 VENIT
-687 AVVNVLAFS
+687 VNPT
-696 ESAVNGEPAILHNL
+696 ETWQTHTQTYT
-710 GSINVAPGAWNTNTF
+710 VAAGD
-725 TFTTGGTVSGGVS
+725 VSGGITLEFVA
-738 LLIEVVCGGATTCEG
+738 ICGGVPGCSSTL
-753 IVYIDNVSVTVN
+753 YLDNISVIINP

>member
-1 MKKLIR
+1 MKKLMR

-78 VYGNGTYT
+78 VYVNGTYT

-104 ITINIPLPVT
+104 ITINIPLAVT

-140 NPALGGSND
+140 NPAPGGSND

-222 FIFTSTSKYSKLVI
+222 FIFTATSKYSKLVI

-267 DPLSILIGG
+267 DPLSILIGS
-276 TFTDPGATAIDGY
+276 TFTDPGATAIDAY

-299 AGDIVDENTAGTYII
+299 AGDTVDTNTAGTYII

-344 TLTGSDSINVTLGDS
+344 TLTGSDTINVTLGDA
-359 FIDPGATATDNVDG
+359 FTDPGATATDNVDG
-373 DITASIIVAGDT
+373 DITTSIVVSGDT

-395 IIYNVS
+395 ITYNVS

-412 RTVIVAAPGACTAET
+412 RTVTVAAPSACTGET
-427 NESYSAADLNMTF
+427 TESYSAADLNMTF

-446 FIISDGAGFE
+446 FVISDGAGFE

-525 SGNNIEQELTTSV
+525 PGNKVEQEVTTSV
-538 ISGWEELTFP
+538 ISGWEELIFP
-548 FSSGDSDKFNKIV
+548 FSSADSDKFNKIV
-561 IFFDLNE
+561 IFFDLDE
-568 NNTGTYYFDDLAL
+568 NNTDTYYFDDLAL
-581 YGDGGGTPPSTDCTA
+581 YGDGGGTGGGGGTPGTA
-596 PPAGDFIA
+596 EGDIA
-604 NGDFEANN
+604 E
-612 GDGCGWLFFDVN
+612 
-624 TTNGGESVVSS
+624 NGGFEDGNFDGWAVYNNSGTIEVVTTDPSSGTYCAYLYASPETGLNPTLKQERKAAGTLAVGDQVQIKFDYKGALTGES
-635 AESNGG
+635 G
-641 TYSAKITSGPFN
+641 TYSIQSFVEA
-653 NPGIKNERFGA
+653 GA
-664 GTISPNQALNVSL
+664 GVNQ
-677 DSKVESLVDG
+677 VENIT
-687 AVVNVLAFS
+687 VNPT
-696 ESAVNGEPAILHNL
+696 ETWQTHTQTYT
-710 GSINVAPGAWNTNTF
+710 VAAGD
-725 TFTTGGTVSGGVS
+725 VSGGITLEFVA
-738 LLIEVVCGGATTCEG
+738 ICGGVPGCSSTL
-753 IVYIDNVSVTVN
+753 YLDNISVIINP

>member
-78 VYGNGTYT
+78 VYVNGTYT

-104 ITINIPLPVT
+104 ITINIPLAVT

-140 NPALGGSND
+140 NPAPGGSND

-222 FIFTSTSKYSKLVI
+222 FIFTATSKYSKLVI

-267 DPLSILIGG
+267 DPLSILIGS
-276 TFTDPGATAIDGY
+276 TFTDPGATAIDAY

-299 AGDIVDENTAGTYII
+299 AGDTVDTNTAGTYII

-344 TLTGSDSINVTLGDS
+344 TLTGSDTINVTLGDA
-359 FIDPGATATDNVDG
+359 FTDPGATATDNVDG
-373 DITASIIVAGDT
+373 DITTSIVVSGDT

-395 IIYNVS
+395 ITYNVS

-412 RTVIVAAPGACTAET
+412 RTVTVAAPSACTGET
-427 NESYSAADLNMTF
+427 TESYSAADLNMTF

-446 FIISDGAGFE
+446 FVISDGAGFE

-687 AVVNVLAFS
+687 ALVNVLAFS

-710 GSINVAPGAWNTNTF
+710 GSINIAPGAWNTNTF

>member
-78 VYGNGTYT
+78 VYVNGTYT

-104 ITINIPLPVT
+104 ITINIPLAVT

-140 NPALGGSND
+140 NPAPGGSND

-267 DPLSILIGG
+267 DPLSILIGS
-276 TFTDPGATAIDGY
+276 TFTDPGATAIDAY

-299 AGDIVDENTAGTYII
+299 AGDTVDTNTAGTYII

-344 TLTGSDSINVTLGDS
+344 TLTGSDTINVTLGDA
-359 FIDPGATATDNVDG
+359 FTDPGATATDNVDG

-395 IIYNVS
+395 ITYNVS

-446 FIISDGAGFE
+446 FVISDGAGFE

-525 SGNNIEQELTTSV
+525 PGNNIEQELTTSV
-538 ISGWEELTFP
+538 ISGWEELIFP
-548 FSSGDSDKFNKIV
+548 FSSADSDKFNKIV
-561 IFFDLNE
+561 IFFDLDE
-568 NNTGTYYFDDLAL
+568 NNTDTYYFDDLAL
-581 YGDGGGTPPSTDCTA
+581 YGDGGGTGGGGGTPGTA
-596 PPAGDFIA
+596 EGDIA
-604 NGDFEANN
+604 E
-612 GDGCGWLFFDVN
+612 
-624 TTNGGESVVSS
+624 NGGFEDGNFDGWAVYNNSGTIEVVTTDPSSGTYCAYLYASPETGLNPTLKQERKAAGTLAVGDQVQIKFDYKGALTGES
-635 AESNGG
+635 G
-641 TYSAKITSGPFN
+641 TYSIQSFVEA
-653 NPGIKNERFGA
+653 GA
-664 GTISPNQALNVSL
+664 GVNQ
-677 DSKVESLVDG
+677 VENIT
-687 AVVNVLAFS
+687 VNPT
-696 ESAVNGEPAILHNL
+696 ETWQTHTQTYT
-710 GSINVAPGAWNTNTF
+710 VAAGD
-725 TFTTGGTVSGGVS
+725 VSGGITLEFVA
-738 LLIEVVCGGATTCEG
+738 ICGGVPGCSSTL
-753 IVYIDNVSVTVN
+753 YLDNISVIINP

>member
-1 MKKLIR
+1 MKKLMR

-78 VYGNGTYT
+78 VYVNGTYT

-104 ITINIPLPVT
+104 ITINIPLAVT

-140 NPALGGSND
+140 NPAPGGSND

-222 FIFTSTSKYSKLVI
+222 FIFTATSKYSKLVI

-267 DPLSILIGG
+267 DPLSILIGS
-276 TFTDPGATAIDGY
+276 TFTDPGATAIDAY

-299 AGDIVDENTAGTYII
+299 AGDTVDTNTAGTYII

-344 TLTGSDSINVTLGDS
+344 TLTGSDTINVTLGDA
-359 FIDPGATATDNVDG
+359 FTDPGATATDNVDG
-373 DITASIIVAGDT
+373 DITTSIVVSGDT

-395 IIYNVS
+395 ITYNVS

-446 FIISDGAGFE
+446 FVISDGAGFE

-525 SGNNIEQELTTSV
+525 PGNNIEQELTTSV
-538 ISGWEELTFP
+538 ISGWEELIFP
-548 FSSGDSDKFNKIV
+548 FSSADSDKFNKIV
-561 IFFDLNE
+561 IFFDLDE
-568 NNTGTYYFDDLAL
+568 NNTDTYYFDDLAL
-581 YGDGGGTPPSTDCTA
+581 YGDGGGTGGGGGTPGTA
-596 PPAGDFIA
+596 EGDIA
-604 NGDFEANN
+604 E
-612 GDGCGWLFFDVN
+612 
-624 TTNGGESVVSS
+624 NGGFEDGNFDGWAVYNNSGTIEVVTTDPSSGTYCAYLYASPETGLNPTLKQERKAAGTLAVGDQVQIKFDYKGALTGES
-635 AESNGG
+635 G
-641 TYSAKITSGPFN
+641 TYSIQSFVEA
-653 NPGIKNERFGA
+653 GA
-664 GTISPNQALNVSL
+664 GVNQ
-677 DSKVESLVDG
+677 VENIT
-687 AVVNVLAFS
+687 VNPT
-696 ESAVNGEPAILHNL
+696 ETWQTHTQTYT
-710 GSINVAPGAWNTNTF
+710 VAAGD
-725 TFTTGGTVSGGVS
+725 VSGGITLEFVA
-738 LLIEVVCGGATTCEG
+738 ICGGVPGCSSTL
-753 IVYIDNVSVTVN
+753 YLDNISVIINP